1 MDSDKK
7 DARKMPR
14 NEVFLAFFV
23 AFFVPLLDE
32 RERIDHP
39 WGFNQLGPSP
49 TTSPGFSCWDIKQFN
64 GPRLSAFCT
73 NQRLSSIFLASP
85 RQQSL
90 KKNICDKFHGVDQN
104 PKWLTIS
111 RGNMIF

>member
-49 TTSPGFSCWDIKQFN
+49 TTSPGFSC
-64 GPRLSAFCT
+64 
-73 NQRLSSIFLASP
+73 
-85 RQQSL
+85 
-90 KKNICDKFHGVDQN
+90 
-104 PKWLTIS
+104 
-111 RGNMIF
+111 